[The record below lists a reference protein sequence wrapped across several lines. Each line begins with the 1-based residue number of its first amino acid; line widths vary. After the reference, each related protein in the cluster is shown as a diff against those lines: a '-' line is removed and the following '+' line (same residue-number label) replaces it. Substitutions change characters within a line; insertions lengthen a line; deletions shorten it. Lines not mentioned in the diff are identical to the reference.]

1 MVINKRTVAFRI
13 GELLNKLSFM
23 MSAPLKIKVEYLCEL
38 ARKHQ
43 VLIVSKLYGVVYC
56 CNLKS
61 KLISVKIYLCNFENE
76 P

>member
-1 MVINKRTVAFRI
+1 
-13 GELLNKLSFM
+13 M

-43 VLIVSKLYGVVYC
+43 VLIISKLYGVVYC